1 MNGRI
6 MSIAILFGASVL
18 VGYNL
23 IGTIEPV
30 QAQQPVVPSYL
41 ELMSMMHSNS
51 KKEESSVSK
60 VDTITVS
67 YDVNTQEVS
76 VKGTTDAIVNVTTT
90 GELKPVVKW
99 RTKVK
104 EVNTGYECG
113 LSIEKFNDIK
123 EGDIIEAFTMEAI
136 KRKEL

>member
-76 VKGTTDAIVNVTTT
+76 VKGTTDAIVNVTMT

-99 RTKVK
+99 RTRVK
-104 EVNTGYECG
+104 EVNTGFPKVRSIANLPEDVKP
-113 LSIEKFNDIK
+113 LSP
-123 EGDIIEAFTMEAI
+123 FTKANVNE
-136 KRKEL
+136 

>member
-6 MSIAILFGASVL
+6 MSTAILFVASVL

-23 IGTIEPV
+23 IGTVEPI

-41 ELMSMMHSNS
+41 ELMPMMHSNS

-104 EVNTGYECG
+104 EVNTGFPKVRSIANLPEDVKP
-113 LSIEKFNDIK
+113 LSPFTK
-123 EGDIIEAFTMEAI
+123 ESQNEQE
-136 KRKEL
+136 

>member
-6 MSIAILFGASVL
+6 ISTAILFVASVL

-23 IGTIEPV
+23 IGTVEPI

-104 EVNTGYECG
+104 EVNTGFPKVRSIANLPEDVKP
-113 LSIEKFNDIK
+113 LSPFTK
-123 EGDIIEAFTMEAI
+123 ESQNEQE
-136 KRKEL
+136 

>member
-23 IGTIEPV
+23 IGTIKPV

-76 VKGTTDAIVNVTTT
+76 VKGTTDAIVNVTTI

-104 EVNTGYECG
+104 EVNTGFPKVRSIANLPEDVKP
-113 LSIEKFNDIK
+113 LSP
-123 EGDIIEAFTMEAI
+123 FTKANVDE
-136 KRKEL
+136 

>member
-1 MNGRI
+1 MNSRI
-6 MSIAILFGASVL
+6 LSTIGFFAISLL

-23 IGTIEPV
+23 ISTVEPV

-41 ELMSMMHSNS
+41 ELMSMMNSN
-51 KKEESSVSK
+51 KEEKKSVSK

-76 VKGTTDAIVNVTTT
+76 VKGTADAIVNVTTT

-104 EVNTGYECG
+104 EVNKGYP
-113 LSIEKFNDIK
+113 LISSMRRTADVPISPFTKDISN
-123 EGDIIEAFTMEAI
+123 E
-136 KRKEL
+136 

>member
-51 KKEESSVSK
+51 KKEELSVSK

-104 EVNTGYECG
+104 EVNTGFPKVRSIANLPEDVKP
-113 LSIEKFNDIK
+113 LSP
-123 EGDIIEAFTMEAI
+123 FTKANVDE
-136 KRKEL
+136 

>member
-6 MSIAILFGASVL
+6 LSTAILFVASIL

-23 IGTIEPV
+23 IGTVEPV

-76 VKGTTDAIVNVTTT
+76 VRGTTDAIVNVTTT
-90 GELKPVVKW
+90 GELKPIVKW

-104 EVNTGYECG
+104 EVNTGYPKVR
-113 LSIEKFNDIK
+113 SIARMPEDTKP
-123 EGDIIEAFTMEAI
+123 IEPFTKVNTNE
-136 KRKEL
+136 

>member
-6 MSIAILFGASVL
+6 LSTAILFVASIL

-23 IGTIEPV
+23 IGTVEPV

-76 VKGTTDAIVNVTTT
+76 VRGTTDAIVNVTTT
-90 GELKPVVKW
+90 GELKPIVKW

-104 EVNTGYECG
+104 EVNNGYPKVR
-113 LSIEKFNDIK
+113 SIARMPEDSKP
-123 EGDIIEAFTMEAI
+123 IEPFTKVNTNE
-136 KRKEL
+136 

>member
-23 IGTIEPV
+23 IGTVEPV

-41 ELMSMMHSNS
+41 ELMS

-104 EVNTGYECG
+104 EVNTGFPKVRSIANLPEDVKP
-113 LSIEKFNDIK
+113 LSPFTK
-123 EGDIIEAFTMEAI
+123 ESQNEQE
-136 KRKEL
+136 

>member
-6 MSIAILFGASVL
+6 MSTAILFVASVL

-23 IGTIEPV
+23 IGTVEPI

-51 KKEESSVSK
+51 NKEESSVSK

-104 EVNTGYECG
+104 EVNTGFPKVRSIANLPEDVKP
-113 LSIEKFNDIK
+113 LSPFTK
-123 EGDIIEAFTMEAI
+123 ESQNEQE
-136 KRKEL
+136 

>member
-1 MNGRI
+1 
-6 MSIAILFGASVL
+6 MSTTILFVASVL

-23 IGTIEPV
+23 IGTVEPI

-104 EVNTGYECG
+104 EVNTGFPKVRSVANLPEDVKP
-113 LSIEKFNDIK
+113 LSPFTK
-123 EGDIIEAFTMEAI
+123 ESQNEQE
-136 KRKEL
+136 

>member
-6 MSIAILFGASVL
+6 MSTTILFVASVL

-23 IGTIEPV
+23 IGTVEPI

-104 EVNTGYECG
+104 EVNTGFPKVRSVANLPEDVKP
-113 LSIEKFNDIK
+113 LSPFTK
-123 EGDIIEAFTMEAI
+123 ESQNEQE
-136 KRKEL
+136 

>member
-1 MNGRI
+1 
-6 MSIAILFGASVL
+6 MSTAILFVASVL

-23 IGTIEPV
+23 IGTVEPI

-104 EVNTGYECG
+104 EVNTGFPKVRSVANLPEDVKP
-113 LSIEKFNDIK
+113 LLPFTK
-123 EGDIIEAFTMEAI
+123 ESQNEQE
-136 KRKEL
+136 

>member
-1 MNGRI
+1 MNSRI
-6 MSIAILFGASVL
+6 LSTIGFFAISLL

-23 IGTIEPV
+23 ISTVEPV

-41 ELMSMMHSNS
+41 ELMSMMNSN
-51 KKEESSVSK
+51 KEEKQSVSK

-76 VKGTTDAIVNVTTT
+76 VKGTADAIVNVTTT
-90 GELKPVVKW
+90 GELKPIVKW

-104 EVNTGYECG
+104 EVNTGFPKVHRIANMPEDVKP
-113 LSIEKFNDIK
+113 LAPFTKDISN
-123 EGDIIEAFTMEAI
+123 E
-136 KRKEL
+136 

>member
-6 MSIAILFGASVL
+6 LSTAILFVASVL

-23 IGTIEPV
+23 IGTVESV

-90 GELKPVVKW
+90 GELKPIVKW

-104 EVNTGYECG
+104 EVNNGYPKVR
-113 LSIEKFNDIK
+113 SIARMPEDSKPIEPFIK
-123 EGDIIEAFTMEAI
+123 VNANE
-136 KRKEL
+136 

>member
-51 KKEESSVSK
+51 KKEELSVSK

-99 RTKVK
+99 RTRVK
-104 EVNTGYECG
+104 EVNTGFPKVRSIANLPEDVKP
-113 LSIEKFNDIK
+113 LSP
-123 EGDIIEAFTMEAI
+123 FTKANVNE
-136 KRKEL
+136 

>member
-6 MSIAILFGASVL
+6 MSTAILFVASVL

-23 IGTIEPV
+23 IGTVEPI

-104 EVNTGYECG
+104 EVNTGFPKVRSVANLPEDVKP
-113 LSIEKFNDIK
+113 LSPFTK
-123 EGDIIEAFTMEAI
+123 ESQNEQE
-136 KRKEL
+136 

>member
-1 MNGRI
+1 
-6 MSIAILFGASVL
+6 MSTAILFVASVL

-23 IGTIEPV
+23 IGTVEPI

-104 EVNTGYECG
+104 EVNTGFPKVRSIANLPEDVKP
-113 LSIEKFNDIK
+113 LSPFTK
-123 EGDIIEAFTMEAI
+123 ESQNEQE
-136 KRKEL
+136 

>member
-6 MSIAILFGASVL
+6 MSTAILFVASVL

-23 IGTIEPV
+23 IGTVEPI

-76 VKGTTDAIVNVTTT
+76 VKGTTDAIVNVTTA

-104 EVNTGYECG
+104 EVNTGFPKVRSVANLPEDVKP
-113 LSIEKFNDIK
+113 LSPFTK
-123 EGDIIEAFTMEAI
+123 ESQNEQE
-136 KRKEL
+136 

>member
-23 IGTIEPV
+23 IGTVEPV

-104 EVNTGYECG
+104 EVNTGFPKVRSVANLPEDVKP
-113 LSIEKFNDIK
+113 LSPFTK
-123 EGDIIEAFTMEAI
+123 ESQNEQE
-136 KRKEL
+136 

>member
-41 ELMSMMHSNS
+41 ELMSMVHSNS

-104 EVNTGYECG
+104 EVNTGFPKVRSIANLPEDVKP
-113 LSIEKFNDIK
+113 LSP
-123 EGDIIEAFTMEAI
+123 FTKANVDE
-136 KRKEL
+136 

>member
-51 KKEESSVSK
+51 KKEELSVSK

-104 EVNTGYECG
+104 EVNTGFPKVRSIANLPEG
-113 LSIEKFNDIK
+113 VKPLSP
-123 EGDIIEAFTMEAI
+123 FTKANVDE
-136 KRKEL
+136 

>member
-6 MSIAILFGASVL
+6 LSTAILFVASIL

-23 IGTIEPV
+23 IGTVEPV

-67 YDVNTQEVS
+67 YNVNTQEVS

-90 GELKPVVKW
+90 GELKPIVKW

-104 EVNTGYECG
+104 EVNNGYPKVR
-113 LSIEKFNDIK
+113 SIARMPEDTKP
-123 EGDIIEAFTMEAI
+123 IEPFTKVNTNE
-136 KRKEL
+136 

>member
-1 MNGRI
+1 

-23 IGTIEPV
+23 IGTVEPV

-104 EVNTGYECG
+104 EVNTGFPKVRSVANLPEDVKP
-113 LSIEKFNDIK
+113 LSPFTK
-123 EGDIIEAFTMEAI
+123 ESQNEQE
-136 KRKEL
+136 

>member
-6 MSIAILFGASVL
+6 LSTAILFVASIL

-23 IGTIEPV
+23 IGTVEPV

-51 KKEESSVSK
+51 KKEESSESK

-76 VKGTTDAIVNVTTT
+76 VRGTTDAIVNVTTT
-90 GELKPVVKW
+90 GELKPIVKW

-104 EVNTGYECG
+104 EVNNGYPKVR
-113 LSIEKFNDIK
+113 SIARMPEDSKP
-123 EGDIIEAFTMEAI
+123 IEPFTKVNTNE
-136 KRKEL
+136 

>member
-6 MSIAILFGASVL
+6 LSTAILFVASIL

-23 IGTIEPV
+23 IGTVEPV

-90 GELKPVVKW
+90 GELKPIVKW

-104 EVNTGYECG
+104 EVNNGYPKVR
-113 LSIEKFNDIK
+113 SIARMPEDTKPINP
-123 EGDIIEAFTMEAI
+123 FTKVNTNE
-136 KRKEL
+136 

>member
-1 MNGRI
+1 

-76 VKGTTDAIVNVTTT
+76 VKGTTDAIVNVTMT

-99 RTKVK
+99 RTRVK
-104 EVNTGYECG
+104 EVNTGFPKVRSIANLPEDVKP
-113 LSIEKFNDIK
+113 LSP
-123 EGDIIEAFTMEAI
+123 FTKANVNE
-136 KRKEL
+136 